1 MKRLDLY
8 ETIEEADDAFKQFC
22 DSHTNCNGCPF
33 KERRIECQIA
43 WLYQE
48 VGLKPCPFCGN
59 DGIDR
64 EDYNGF
70 KIKQVKE
77 EFGGLFYRVFCSC
90 MAYGPAAESIEEAI
104 EEWNKR
110 AKAPKVEV
118 TE

>member
-1 MKRLDLY
+1 MKRLELY

-22 DSHTNCNGCPF
+22 DSHTNCNGCSL
-33 KERRIECQIA
+33 KEGRLECQIA

-48 VGLKPCPFCGN
+48 VELKPCPFCGN

-64 EDYNGF
+64 EDCNGF
-70 KIKQVKE
+70 KIKKVKE

-110 AKAPKVEV
+110 A
-118 TE
+118 